1 MGIRFRTG
9 RRRSKRSGST
19 SLSKTARKANPQTV
33 GMVVGGIFALA
44 GAGFSLF
51 FIIPALKVLDARG
64 WNEVECVI
72 DSSHVE
78 SHRSDDGTTYSV
90 EMTYHYEVD
99 GRTYS
104 SDRYQFMG
112 GSSSGRSGK
121 AKIVKEYPEG
131 SKRSCWVN
139 PKSPRD
145 AVIQRSFTPI
155 YFVILFPFVFVAV
168 GLSLFA
174 TSLGKKLRKKNVP
187 AMPDWMPDSALEAMG
202 RRSGSVTLKSKGSP
216 KAKFIGMLI
225 FCLFWNGVVTGMI
238 IALVKSI
245 KSGHTEWGLVLFAA
259 IFGAVGIGVFI
270 GLVHSLLALFNARP
284 KITVS
289 SNVIP
294 LGDTIDLKW
303 QMIGNA
309 RKISRLAIK
318 LEGQESA
325 TYRRGTDTVTD
336 TSTFR
341 SIEIMSSDDYRDL
354 LSGNKELTIPE
365 NTMHSFSASNNK
377 ITWAIK
383 VTGEIPRWPDID
395 ESFEIIVLP
404 MRA

>member
-1 MGIRFRTG
+1 
-9 RRRSKRSGST
+9 
-19 SLSKTARKANPQTV
+19 
-33 GMVVGGIFALA
+33 MVVGLIFALF
-44 GAGFSLF
+44 GTGFSFF
-51 FIIPALKVLDARG
+51 FIIPALKVLDAKN
-64 WNEVECVI
+64 WTDVECII

-78 SHRSDDGTTYSV
+78 SHRGDDSTTYSV
-90 EMTYHYEVD
+90 EMTYHYDVD

-104 SDRYQFMG
+104 ADRYEFMG
-112 GSSSGRSGK
+112 GSSSGHSGK
-121 AKIVKEYPEG
+121 AKIVKAYPKG
-131 SKRSCWVN
+131 SKQTCWVN
-139 PKSPRD
+139 PDDPHD
-145 AVIQRSFTPI
+145 AVIQREFTLF
-155 YFVILFPFVFVAV
+155 YLVILFPFTFVAAGFAVFV
-168 GLSLFA
+168 
-174 TSLGKKLRKKNVP
+174 TSWKKKLRKKNVP
-187 AMPDWMPDSALEAMG
+187 ALPDWMPDSALEAMG
-202 RRSGSVTLKSKGSP
+202 RRSGSVTLNSKGSP

-225 FCLFWNGVVTGMI
+225 FCLIWNGVVTGML

-259 IFGAVGIGVFI
+259 IFGVVGIGVFI

-294 LGDTIDLKW
+294 LGDTINLKW

-309 RKISRLAIK
+309 RKISRLAVK
-318 LEGQESA
+318 LEGQEAA
-325 TYRRGTDTVTD
+325 TYTRGTDTVTD

-354 LSGNKELTIPE
+354 LSGNREVTIPE
-365 NTMHSFSASNNK
+365 NTMHSFAASNNK

-404 MRA
+404 VRT